1 MKKTNSTPGAVLQ
14 SFIDKYQINPFFLSK
29 SISMNYK
36 TIRDIIN
43 GSARI
48 TVPIALRLGKYFGNT
63 PQFWLD
69 KQLTLDFN
77 KLAADKKF
85 QSVLKN
91 IPKVEKSKSAA
102 KEKPAKR
109 KPNTLREKR
118 KKAAKIPGAKKSIG
132 KRRTHKK

>member
-1 MKKTNSTPGAVLQ
+1 MIKTEKTPGAVLQ
-14 SFIDKYQINPFFLSK
+14 SFIDKYQINPFSLSK

-36 TIRDIIN
+36 TIRDILN

-69 KQLTLDFN
+69 KQITLEFN

-91 IPKVEKSKSAA
+91 IPKAEIQKSPPKEKS
-102 KEKPAKR
+102 AKR

-118 KKAAKIPGAKKSIG
+118 KKAAKIPGAKKSFG
-132 KRRTHKK
+132 KRTHKK

>member
-1 MKKTNSTPGAVLQ
+1 MLKTEKTPGAVLQ
-14 SFIDKYQINPFFLSK
+14 SFIDKYQINPFSLSK

-36 TIRDIIN
+36 TIRDILN

-69 KQLTLDFN
+69 KQLTMELN

-91 IPKVEKSKSAA
+91 IPKAEIKKSSV

-118 KKAAKIPGAKKSIG
+118 KKAAKIPGAKKSFG
-132 KRRTHKK
+132 KRTRKK

>member
-1 MKKTNSTPGAVLQ
+1 MIKTDKTPGAVLQ
-14 SFIDKYQINPFFLSK
+14 TFIDKYQINPFSLSK

-36 TIRDIIN
+36 TIRDILN

-48 TVPIALRLGKYFGNT
+48 TVPIALRLGKFFGNT

-69 KQLTLDFN
+69 KQITLEFN
-77 KLAADKKF
+77 KLATDKKF

-91 IPKVEKSKSAA
+91 IPKAEKQKSSA

-118 KKAAKIPGAKKSIG
+118 NKAAKIPGAKKSFG
-132 KRRTHKK
+132 KRKHKK